1 MSSSKKSTPLYLWSA
16 FTNRCPRCREGKLY
30 KHNNPYNFKT
40 NMQMNEHCPFCGQP
54 TELEVGFYYGTGYV
68 SYGLSVAFSVATFVI
83 WKVLIGLS
91 FSVDDNRILYWMGVN
106 ILLLLVTQPMQMRL
120 SRSLWLSWFVKYD
133 KDWKEHPVEQPERI
147 VPEHMH
153 NW

>member
-1 MSSSKKSTPLYLWSA
+1 
-16 FTNRCPRCREGKLY
+16 
-30 KHNNPYNFKT
+30 
-40 NMQMNEHCPFCGQP
+40 MNEHCPSCGQP